1 MLKNEL
7 LNKIENIRRLKRR
20 HASFFDWPDTKT
32 KEAGILDEF
41 LDPNNHKGIHDFVS
55 FSMPEND
62 PPDAIIYKNNNE
74 EAQLEITE
82 LVNQKAIELQINNDP
97 LYFSES
103 QQWIDR
109 SYFENQLNEN
119 IQIKNKKCA
128 ALFNKTND
136 VQLLLHTDE
145 MWLEANYK
153 KHFETGIT
161 IQKHSFTNIWL
172 MLSYST
178 NTKTYHII
186 NVCKYAGNV

>member
-1 MLKNEL
+1 MQKNEL
-7 LNKIENIRRLKRR
+7 LNKIVNIRRLKRR

-41 LDPNNHKGIHDFVS
+41 LDPNNHKGIHDYVS

-62 PPDAIIYKNNNE
+62 PPDAIIYKSNNE

-82 LVNQKAIELQINNDP
+82 LVNQKAIELQIKNDP

-103 QQWIDR
+103 QEWIDR
-109 SYFENQLNEN
+109 SYFENQLNESV
-119 IQIKNKKCA
+119 QIKNKKCA

-153 KHFETGIT
+153 KHFEAGIT

-178 NTKTYHII
+178 NTKTYQII
-186 NVCKYAGNV
+186 NVCKYASNV